1 MLDVTRRL
9 TGSVVAVFLIILWVP
24 VAIAGAGRQRAFRGG
39 PALVVGTEYRIP
51 SKPDNPWLESV
62 AVASGS
68 SGGLVVWTESGPR
81 DRESTVRFARLAA
94 DGHPIDAAGQPLFEN
109 GHYQRH
115 VAIDALN
122 DQFVVTWCDITPEK
136 NQIVA
141 LRLDAA
147 GRALDSVPLVIADNV
162 GSSEPAVGVTCGNA
176 DCLVTWGGD
185 VRDGSAL
192 SIGAVKGVEVHAGG
206 TQTTS
211 VPMQLA
217 EKGLGNG
224 IGTDHANYCM
234 VYAEQHAYG
243 QSGALVAR
251 LVGGNGAS
259 SELSLPSSQQVE
271 FGTTWV
277 AWNGSQWFILLL
289 DLTTSGGLSQEVRFL
304 RVDGAGKPVGNAD
317 AILFESSTVP
327 LLCPQVPDLFL
338 YDPQNRRVVWDGNSF
353 VVFTQHSIARVT
365 RDGIVGPRLNADDY
379 FPRSYTIS
387 VASSGGGRTL
397 VAYSR
402 DSAVA
407 VRAIDESP

>member
-1 MLDVTRRL
+1 MLDVRRSRL
-9 TGSVVAVFLIILWVP
+9 AGSTAIAILLILCAP
-24 VAIAGAGRQRAFRGG
+24 VAIAGSGRQRAVRT

-51 SKPDNPWLESV
+51 AKPDNPWLESV
-62 AVASGS
+62 AVASGA

-81 DRESTVRFARLAA
+81 NGESTVRFARIAA
-94 DGHPIDAAGQPLFEN
+94 DGHPIDATGQPLFEN

-122 DQFVVTWCDITPEK
+122 DQFLVTWCDITPAK

-147 GRALDSVPLVIADNV
+147 GRALDSAPFVIADNV
-162 GSSEPAVGVTCGNA
+162 GTREPAVGVTCRNA

-192 SIGAVKGVEVHAGG
+192 SIGAVTGVQIYPNA
-206 TQTTS
+206 TQTTG
-211 VPMQLA
+211 VPLSLSQ
-217 EKGLGNG
+217 KGLANG
-224 IGTDHANYCM
+224 IGTDRLNYCM
-234 VYAEQHAYG
+234 VYAEQQVYG
-243 QSGALVAR
+243 QSGALVAK
-251 LVGGNGAS
+251 LVGGNGTTT
-259 SELSLPSSQQVE
+259 ELSLPSSQQVQ

-289 DLTTSGGLSQEVRFL
+289 DLTTSGGLSQEVRFM
-304 RVDGAGKPVGNAD
+304 RVDGAGKAIGNGD
-317 AILFESSTVP
+317 AILLESSTVP

-338 YDPQNRRVVWDGNSF
+338 YDPQNRRVVWDGNNF
-353 VVFTQHSIARVT
+353 LVFTQHGISRVT
-365 RDGIVGPRLNADDY
+365 KDGVVGSQLNPDNY

-387 VASSGGGRTL
+387 IASSGKGRTL

-402 DSAVA
+402 DNAVA
-407 VRAIDESP
+407 VRVIDDAP